1 MDFWNYKKVCEQASY
16 IKYLEE
22 KLADAERANE
32 GFAEANQNLQQQLYA
47 VSVELGKYKSLEA
60 MMGANMKKMKKGGN
74 KKVDKDKIG
83 FIN

>member
-1 MDFWNYKKVCEQASY
+1 MDFFNYKRVCEQESY

-22 KLADAERANE
+22 KLADAENANE
-32 GFAEANQNLQQQLYA
+32 DFAKANQSLQQQLYA

-60 MMGANMKKMKKGGN
+60 MMGANLKKAKKKTN
-74 KKVDKDKIG
+74 KNQKEQIG